1 MDTISNNQQ
10 IVKPKKVKQQ
20 IILEVIEE
28 VLPNALVALA
38 AADKEKVT
46 NKGTGAGGSNTNYFG
61 KKFEEKTNNEPRLL
75 ETGFTKT
82 IINKKTKF
90 GYYLTKTFED
100 KTVTFVSQN
109 GLKEYIHLKYGIELF
124 RCPDEA
130 YVFEYTDGKKVI
142 KILEKKE
149 QMVDGSVDTKLLTG
163 PMFKEEYF
171 EALEGIF
178 EVEYAFCVSSFL
190 QNKIQHVDN
199 KKYVIFNKLMK
210 KHNIPILFGDDE
222 NYFESLDAYLLPNCS

>member
-1 MDTISNNQQ
+1 MNTILQQ
-10 IVKPKKVKQQ
+10 NKKTKKTKQQ
-20 IILEVIEE
+20 VILDEVIEFPD
-28 VLPNALVALA
+28 VINVADVVDV
-38 AADKEKVT
+38 ADEPKKVT
-46 NKGTGAGGSNTNYFG
+46 NKGTGAGGANTNYFG
-61 KKFEEKTNNEPRLL
+61 KKFEEKTDNEPRLI
-75 ETGFTKT
+75 ESGFTKT

-90 GYYLTKTFED
+90 GYYLSKTFED

-109 GLKEYIHLKYGIELF
+109 GLKEFIHLKYNIELF

-130 YVFEYTDGKKVI
+130 YVFEYTDGRKVI

-190 QNKIQHVDN
+190 QNKIQQVDN

-210 KHNIPILFGDDE
+210 KHNIPILFGDDD
-222 NYFESLDAYLLPNCS
+222 NYFESLDAYLIAV